1 MKKLFR
7 FFVLLVLLAAAG
19 VAAALF
25 WPVQL
30 ETPQVY
36 LVEPGWGAL
45 RITHDLVARGIVRRP
60 EQLELALLA
69 RHLSRYKDGR
79 IKTGEY
85 EFSGAVSAWDAAGIL
100 LAGKVKTYKVTVVP
114 GETVAKALQKFTAAG
129 LFPAPA
135 PAQANALADE
145 FEGAI
150 KPDTYLFSKPL
161 TAAGALAHLRA
172 AADKFWT
179 PEREA
184 QLKARG
190 LTKREIVTSAS
201 IIERE
206 TALNAERPVV
216 SAVIANR
223 LKLGMPLQTDPVNIY
238 GLERAGRYH
247 GVVGH
252 DEMTF
257 ETPYNSYTHAG
268 LPPGPIG
275 APGEASLDAALNP
288 ANSRALYFV
297 ADGTG
302 GHQFADTYEEH
313 LRNVARWR
321 KVQEGK

>member
-1 MKKLFR
+1 MKTIFR
-7 FFVLLVLLAAAG
+7 ALLVLALLVIAG
-19 VAAALF
+19 FAAALF

-30 ETPQVY
+30 SAPMIY
-36 LVEPGWGAL
+36 LVEPGRGSR
-45 RITHDLVARGIVRRP
+45 RISR
-60 EQLELALLA
+60 ELAQSGILHLPQQLQLA
-69 RHLSRYKDGR
+69 IYLRRGAGS

-85 EFSGAVSAWDAAGIL
+85 EFFGAVNAWDAAGVL

-114 GETVAKALQKFTAAG
+114 GETVAKALQKFAAAG
-129 LFPAPA
+129 LFAEPAA
-135 PAQANALADE
+135 DELNRLADE
-145 FEGAI
+145 FEGVI

-179 PEREA
+179 PERET
-184 QLKARG
+184 QLQARG
-190 LTKREIVTSAS
+190 LSKRELRTIAS

-206 TALNAERPVV
+206 TALESERPLV

-238 GLERAGRYH
+238 GLERIGRYR

-252 DEMTF
+252 DEITL

-275 APGEASLDAALNP
+275 APSEASLDAALNP
-288 ANSRALYFV
+288 AASRALYFV

-302 GHQFADTYEEH
+302 GHQFAATYEEH
-313 LRNVARWR
+313 LRNVAHWR
-321 KVQEGK
+321 KVQAGR

>member
-1 MKKLFR
+1 MKKIFQWV
-7 FFVLLVLLAAAG
+7 FFLVLLAAAG

-30 ETPQVY
+30 DTPQLY
-36 LVEPGWGAL
+36 LVEPGWGGL

-60 EQLELALLA
+60 EQMELALLVRRGA
-69 RHLSRYKDGR
+69 GR

-85 EFSGAVSAWDAAGIL
+85 EFSGALSAWDAVGIL
-100 LAGKVKTYKVTVVP
+100 LSGKVKTYKVTVVP
-114 GETVAKALQKFTAAG
+114 GDTVAKALQKFTAAG
-129 LFPAPA
+129 LFSAPT
-135 PAQANALADE
+135 PTQVKGWADE
-145 FEGAI
+145 FEGMI
-150 KPDTYLFSKPL
+150 RPDTYLFTKPL
-161 TAAGALAHLRA
+161 TATGALAHLRA

-184 QLKARG
+184 QAQARG
-190 LTKREIVTSAS
+190 LSKREICTIAS

-206 TALNAERPVV
+206 TALNAEKPLV

-238 GLERAGRYH
+238 GLERTGRYH
-247 GVVGH
+247 GIAGH
-252 DEMTF
+252 DEMTI
-257 ETPYNSYTHAG
+257 ETPYNSYTHTG

-275 APGEASLDAALNP
+275 APSEASLAAALSP
-288 ANSRALYFV
+288 ADSRALYFV

-313 LRNVARWR
+313 LRNVAQWR
-321 KVQEGK
+321 KVQAGR